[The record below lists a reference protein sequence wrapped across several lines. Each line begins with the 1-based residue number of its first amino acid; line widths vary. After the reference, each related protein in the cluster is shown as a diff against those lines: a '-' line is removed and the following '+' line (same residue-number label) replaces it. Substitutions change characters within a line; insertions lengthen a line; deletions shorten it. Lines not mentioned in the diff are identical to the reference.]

1 MATSLES
8 GARSIWKRATRK
20 RSTQRH
26 YYAQVLTVHP
36 VSCTCDLAQNIIIE
50 LWSLDEM
57 RAISSMDSHEA
68 GYWVFSEM
76 ASISIYQPTQNQFH
90 KRLLFDEHFVL

>member
-1 MATSLES
+1 MRRKCEETMPVVGTMATSLES

-36 VSCTCDLAQNIIIE
+36 VSCTCDLAQNIITNYG
-50 LWSLDEM
+50 
-57 RAISSMDSHEA
+57 A
-68 GYWVFSEM
+68 
-76 ASISIYQPTQNQFH
+76 
-90 KRLLFDEHFVL
+90 